1 MFLLTA
7 RQVKTA
13 AAAAAGAGV
22 YLAASELAA
31 SRRVR
36 LTGLFMLTTAAM
48 AGVMTAGA
56 SQKARAV
63 DNRLSNFLNNG
74 GYIGGNL
81 KVNGDHAVSTLHVNG
96 YQLLMNRGSHGS
108 APGGAPGSYTPS
120 YESSLS
126 QMGADII
133 SACQNAGIFS

>member
-81 KVNGDHAVSTLHVNG
+81 KVAAEVNTTTFKINGTPLTLN
-96 YQLLMNRGSHGS
+96 HGS
-108 APGGAPGSYTPS
+108 PTAPGGGPLSYSPS
-120 YESSLS
+120 YESSQS
-126 QMGADII
+126 SCMSDII
-133 SACQNAGIFS
+133 IGLKNANIFA